1 MVNKPWTQ
9 QGWLLITRAAQTH
22 GNLAIIEYLIEQG
35 ADPTL
40 SVGYV
45 DDRVSA
51 VEMARFGKNPE
62 LAGCL
67 EDIIRRRL

>member
-1 MVNKPWTQ
+1 MVNKPGLSKAGSLSPGRLKLMAT
-9 QGWLLITRAAQTH
+9 LRLSNTLSSRALIQ
-22 GNLAIIEYLIEQG
+22 L
-35 ADPTL
+35 L

-67 EDIIRRRL
+67 EDIIRRRS

>member
-1 MVNKPWTQ
+1 
-9 QGWLLITRAAQTH
+9 
-22 GNLAIIEYLIEQG
+22 
-35 ADPTL
+35 
-40 SVGYV
+40 V

-67 EDIIRRRL
+67 EDIIRRRS